1 MDSFYAWQ
9 IQIIQFMQSLG
20 SWLDLPFKTITF
32 LGNEQFYLL
41 IAPALYWCINAAAGL
56 RMGIFLGI
64 TSSLNTYIKFLF
76 HAPRPYWIT
85 TQVHALVPENSFGL
99 PSGHAQNGIMVFGSL
114 YGTYRLRWVLPL
126 VAGIA
131 LLVGLSRVYLAVH
144 FTTDVLAGWLIG
156 AVLLWASLKVEPMLI
171 GWFKQRSQVSQ
182 YLIILATSL
191 GIIFLGWLIRLL
203 FSAWV
208 LPAEWVLNASS
219 AFPEEPPLDPFRLSG
234 LVTAAGSFLGLTSGA
249 VYLANRGG
257 WSTQGSPMQL
267 AARYIIGVVGVLVI
281 YIGLDLLFPDGEDL
295 VAFCFRYIRYA
306 LVGLWVSAL
315 APLIFRR
322 IRLAVNLP

>member
-1 MDSFYAWQ
+1 MESWLLWGTRV
-9 IQIIQFMQSLG
+9 IQSVQALGNPALDALFKAITFVGDEKFALLVVPFLYWSLNKALAVRAAFLYLG
-20 SWLDLPFKTITF
+20 SAYVNT
-32 LGNEQFYLL
+32 
-41 IAPALYWCINAAAGL
+41 ALKA
-56 RMGIFLGI
+56 
-64 TSSLNTYIKFLF
+64 LF
-76 HAPRPYWIT
+76 AVPRPSATSVRVLESVEGY
-85 TQVHALVPENSFGL
+85 SF
-99 PSGHAQNGIMVFGSL
+99 PSGHAQTATTVWGYLATQI
-114 YGTYRLRWVLPL
+114 RQRWFQAVAVVL
-126 VAGIA
+126 II
-131 LLVGLSRVYLAVH
+131 LVGLSRVYLAVH
-144 FTTDVLAGWLIG
+144 FPTDVLAGWLIG
-156 AVLLWASLKVEPMLI
+156 AVLLWASLKVEPIFI
-171 GWFKQRSQVSQ
+171 GWFKHQSQVSQ
-182 YLIILATSL
+182 YLIVLATSL

-203 FSAWV
+203 FSAWE
-208 LPAEWVLNASS
+208 LPAEWILNASS

-249 VYLANRGG
+249 IYLVNRGG